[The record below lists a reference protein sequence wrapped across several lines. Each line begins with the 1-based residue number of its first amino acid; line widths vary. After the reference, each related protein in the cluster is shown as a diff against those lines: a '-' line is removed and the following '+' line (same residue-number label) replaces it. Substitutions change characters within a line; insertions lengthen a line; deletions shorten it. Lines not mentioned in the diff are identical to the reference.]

1 VKFGLYLVRNGIIS
15 AEELVGA
22 LEVQNRTNVPIGQ
35 LAIEERLMSAR
46 EVFQVLHHQRD
57 MLHRHELFGEI
68 AVDKGFI
75 THDELQRLLVLQM
88 DRKPPLEDVLVEQGV
103 LTRDEMNA
111 ELQNYRQELDRK
123 HVVTKRR
130 LPLTRPIRASVPSIP
145 DDAAIL
151 DESEMFELMR

>member
-1 VKFGLYLVRNGIIS
+1 MKFGLYLVRNGIIS

-46 EVFQVLHHQRD
+46 EVFQVLHYQRD

-88 DRKPPLEDVLVEQGV
+88 DRKPPLDDVLVEQGV

-145 DDAAIL
+145 DDAATL